1 MKNKLTLIFST
12 VLLLTTLWACNPKE
26 EQTADEDNR
35 GIIEFK
41 GRKIDL
47 KPYFESFPYSRFMP
61 MYKPGKLAYFYATD
75 SATYFYCKD
84 LMPGAD
90 LSTGRK
96 VSDIDFSK
104 RNIGTVRYREADTC
118 LYWNGDEKNDE
129 VTNLFRFNPR
139 TGEAEKLTDVDYNF
153 GYRWNEDESTIAY
166 IPRLGT
172 KDEQKSEI
180 RLLDIDS
187 GTEKTVAVDK
197 PEMTFTWCSPSW
209 RPDGKGLVVVGLKD
223 AHRNYANLLYIDL
236 EKSENNITCLTDK
249 DVVRRNVDIYSKWLD
264 TNSFLY
270 TSNESGY
277 INIHKFDMA
286 SGKATQLTNFDL
298 DLSDY
303 CMLEVDGKDMLFC
316 IVANPIRTRL
326 YLIDPTDGT
335 IVREEK
341 SDSGYGILDHEGN
354 KMLLSA
360 RSTDTRFRID
370 EMKVTA
376 DGFESEEFLGLPEE
390 LKSQVI
396 KADVERVEFP
406 TFDIDPNTGEQRM
419 LHGYLYKPKNPLPK
433 EEQICMIQS
442 FYGGYNAYHPRVHIL
457 ADAGIYVFSPS
468 PRGCS
473 GFGKEFY
480 ALNDGDLGGNEIMDI
495 IYAGKYIHDRLKISP
510 KRIGVFGGSHGGY
523 AVMRLLSTPYA
534 INGLQADYEWGF
546 GISHAGFSDIIHFY
560 ETCNI
565 PTWVTLEAGDPK
577 TERDKLID
585 RSPLYD
591 AKDFKGKLLLTHGT
605 NDSRVP
611 VEGSRYMRDSLEKYG
626 KDVRLVE
633 YEGQGH
639 GIKGLERNMK
649 NFEVWFEFLNELEK

>member
-1 MKNKLTLIFST
+1 MKNKLSA
-12 VLLLTTLWACNPKE
+12 VLLLSTLWACNPKE
-26 EQTADEDNR
+26 EQAAEEDTR

-41 GRKIDL
+41 GREIDL
-47 KPYFESFPYSRFMP
+47 KPYFEGFPYSRFMP
-61 MYKPGKLAYFYATD
+61 MYKIGKMAYFYATD

-84 LMPGAD
+84 MAPNID
-90 LSTGRK
+90 LATGRK

-104 RNIGTVRYREADTC
+104 RNIGTVRYHEPDTC
-118 LYWNGDEKNDE
+118 LYWNGDENNDE
-129 VTNLFRFNPR
+129 IMNLYRFNPR
-139 TGEAEKLTDVDYNF
+139 TGEAEKLTDVEYNF

-172 KDEQKSEI
+172 KDEQKSEV
-180 RLLDIDS
+180 RLYDITS
-187 GTEKTVAVDK
+187 ATEKTVSVDN
-197 PEMTFTWCSPSW
+197 PGMTFTWCSPSW

-223 AHRNYANLLYIDL
+223 AHRNYANLLYVDL
-236 EKSENNITCLTDK
+236 ENPTPENNIKCLTDK
-249 DVVRRNVDIYSKWLD
+249 ETVRRGVDVYSKWLNND
-264 TNSFLY
+264 EFLY

-277 INIHKFDMA
+277 TNVHKFNIA
-286 SGKATQLTNFDL
+286 TGEATQLTKFDL
-298 DLSDY
+298 DLSDF
-303 CMLEVDGKDMLFC
+303 CMLEVDGEDLLFC
-316 IVANPIRTRL
+316 IVSSPIKTKL
-326 YLIDPTDGT
+326 SLIDPATGEV
-335 IVREEK
+335 IREENT
-341 SDSGYGILDHEGN
+341 DFGYGILDHEGN

-360 RSTDTRFRID
+360 QSTTTRFRID
-370 EMKVTA
+370 EYTITKDDFKFDV
-376 DGFESEEFLGLPEE
+376 FLGLSDE
-390 LKSQVI
+390 LKSQLV
-396 KADVERVEFP
+396 KAEVERVEFP
-406 TFDIDPNTGEQRM
+406 TFDIDPNTGDTRM

-433 EEQICMIQS
+433 EDAICLIQS
-442 FYGGYNAYHPRVHIL
+442 FYGGYNAWHPRVQIL

-495 IYAGKYIHDRLKISP
+495 IYAGKYIRDRLKISP

-523 AVMRLLSTPYA
+523 AVMRLLSTPYEL
-534 INGLQADYEWGF
+534 NGLEANYEWGF

-577 TERDKLID
+577 TEREKLID

-611 VEGSRYMRDSLEKYG
+611 IEGSRYMRDSLVKYG

-633 YEGQGH
+633 FEGQGH